1 MGCVDKVKKEG
12 VLEAKDRDGCEKA
25 LKWIL
30 HFVGD
35 VHQPLHASGKA
46 QGGNGVNVTFGG
58 RETELHAVRNP
69 HIVKKMR

>member
-1 MGCVDKVKKEG
+1 VKAADKGNLVVGDKN
-12 VLEAKDRDGCEKA
+12 DCEKA

-58 RETELHAVRNP
+58 KETELHAVRIP
-69 HIVKKMR
+69 VPL